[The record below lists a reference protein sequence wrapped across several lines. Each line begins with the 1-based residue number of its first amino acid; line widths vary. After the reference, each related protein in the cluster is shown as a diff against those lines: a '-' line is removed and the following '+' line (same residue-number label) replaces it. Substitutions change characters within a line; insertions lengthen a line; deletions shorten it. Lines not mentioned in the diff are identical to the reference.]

1 MSYYRGKKRR
11 LDESSKKVT
20 TNLNSSLAGLSLLS
34 GTNSFATF
42 SGGGPGFE
50 TLAVRRAKAAFTT
63 PDTTPPWKQAER
75 VSSLSSQVSAIKR
88 LSSIIDA
95 GSAGGRKLP
104 QDVASAFT
112 TYRALDRLRVLAEA
126 AVAGPTDSVRETLQG
141 VFAKGM
147 QDLETF
153 VASSPRDKLAL
164 AFDKSSSSTRSVAIS
179 AGSPVGSIAGKG
191 VAEARDAPLTQLT
204 GTERFS
210 ITIKRGDATD
220 TIGVDLAGGPQPPTL
235 DSISTSINDAI
246 AAVPLRAPDGSVNL
260 DENGNPVPRWLVRF
274 VPDKSTGSWGFK
286 IENPGMEEVSIDQ
299 VDAPDALMVV
309 TGLTDP
315 DEPSSTQVMLI
326 SDPAGTA
333 ERSTLA
339 QIAGLDRLA
348 SERAAL
354 NAPKY
359 APIEGVEKPSTERYA
374 ATSAQSVVTAA
385 DGSSFVVGTT
395 AGDLDANRVTGSQDL
410 FLTKLDS
417 EGQVVWQRAL
427 GASGSASGAAVALGP
442 DGQVVVAGTVT
453 GAFDGANA
461 DGDMLVARFD
471 AEGAEL
477 SSTLIRAVGNDTA
490 NALAV
495 AADGSIFVGGR
506 GATGGGDAFI
516 ARLDAEG
523 TLRERRRI
531 DSGGSDTL
539 NALAIGSNGELLALT
554 SEGGVGTLRR
564 IDSASLVNDLGS
576 ISLGQVDARVLAVAS
591 DGTIGV
597 GGSSSTAVSGNQV
610 NAMGGGRD
618 GFVARI
624 SSDLASSDVS
634 YIGTGA
640 DDRVD
645 SLTFLGGNL
654 YAGGRTTGDL
664 AGTRR
669 GTSDGFVARLD
680 AGTGAVA
687 SIQQFGLATRQ
698 TEPVRIAA
706 AANGSTVL
714 GALGLKRGR
723 LDDTDST
730 LLTAQTSLRAGDQ
743 FSIKVNDGVARRITI
758 DAEETLTT
766 LSQKVS
772 RITGTKATVTTP
784 SGDDGRTLNIATK
797 PGHSIEL
804 ISGGE
809 GRDAL
814 SKLGLPAARL
824 VAPPPYDA
832 GAPKVTP
839 GGNYG
844 LGLTHALDISTRE
857 GAALA
862 LGRVKSAISMTQTAY
877 RSLYWDAG
885 KASIVN
891 GGASA
896 SGGASPRQLAQIA
909 SYQDALAR
917 ISSLTFGYNTGG
929 FF

>member
-1 MSYYRGKKRR
+1 MDGR
-11 LDESSKKVT
+11 SKKVT
-20 TNLNSSLAGLSLLS
+20 LNLNSSLAGLSLLS

-42 SGGGPGFE
+42 SGSGATFE

-63 PDTTPPWKQAER
+63 PETTPPWKQAER
-75 VSSLSSQVSAIKR
+75 VGSLSSQVSAIRR
-88 LSSIIDA
+88 LSSIVDA
-95 GSAGGRKLP
+95 GPVTGRKLP
-104 QDVASAFT
+104 DDVSSAFT

-126 AVAGPTDSVRETLQG
+126 AVAGPTASVRETLQG
-141 VFAKGM
+141 VFAEGLR
-147 QDLETF
+147 DLETF
-153 VASSPRDKLAL
+153 VASAPSDKLSL
-164 AFDKSSSSTRSVAIS
+164 AFDQPTTSARSVAIRKES
-179 AGSPVGSIAGKG
+179 AVGTIAGKG
-191 VAEARDAPLTQLT
+191 VADARDAPLTKLS
-204 GTERFS
+204 GMERFA
-210 ITIKRGDATD
+210 ITIKRGVASD
-220 TIGVDLAGGPQPPTL
+220 TISVDLAGGPQPPTL
-235 DSISTSINDAI
+235 DSISSSINDAI

-260 DENGNPVPRWLVRF
+260 DADGNPVPRWLVRF

-286 IENPGMEEVSIDQ
+286 IENPGLEEVSIDQ

-309 TGLTDP
+309 TGQTDSDAP
-315 DEPSSTQVMLI
+315 ASTQVMRI
-326 SDPAGTA
+326 SDPAGAA
-333 ERSTLA
+333 ERSTLS
-339 QIAGLDRLA
+339 QFAGLDRLA
-348 SERAAL
+348 TERAEL

-359 APIEGVEKPSTERYA
+359 APIEGVEKPSTERFA

-395 AGDLDANRVTGSQDL
+395 AGDLDANRVAGSEDL

-427 GASGSASGAAVALGP
+427 GAAGSASGAAVALGP
-442 DGQVVVAGTVT
+442 DGQVVVAGTVN
-453 GAFDGANA
+453 GSFDGVNS

-477 SSTLIRAVGNDTA
+477 SSTLIRAVGSDTA

-516 ARLDAEG
+516 ARLDADG
-523 TLRERRRI
+523 SLRERRRI
-531 DSGGSDTL
+531 DSGGSDTV

-564 IDSASLVNDLGS
+564 IDSTSLVNDLGS
-576 ISLGQVDARVLAVAS
+576 MQLGQVDARVLAVAS
-591 DGTIGV
+591 DGTIGI
-597 GGSSSTAVSGNQV
+597 GGSASSAVNGNQV

-618 GFVARI
+618 GFVARV
-624 SSDLASSDVS
+624 SADLASSDVS
-634 YIGTGA
+634 YVATGS

-645 SLTFLGGNL
+645 SITFMNGNL
-654 YAGGRTTGDL
+654 YAGGRTKGDL
-664 AGTRR
+664 DGARR

-680 AGTGAVA
+680 TGTGAIA
-687 SIQQFGLATRQ
+687 DIQQFGLATRT

-706 AANGSTVL
+706 ATGGSTVL

-743 FSIKVNDGVARRITI
+743 FAIKVNDGVARRITI
-758 DAEETLTT
+758 DADETLAT

-784 SGDDGRTLNIATK
+784 SGDDGRTLSIAAK
-797 PGHSIEL
+797 SGHTIEL

-824 VAPPPYDA
+824 VAPPAFDKR
-832 GAPKVTP
+832 APKVTP
-839 GGNYG
+839 GGSYG
-844 LGLTHALDISTRE
+844 LDLTHALDISTRE

-885 KASIVN
+885 KAAIVD
-891 GGASA
+891 GGAFGT
-896 SGGASPRQLAQIA
+896 GGASPRQLAQIA
-909 SYQDALAR
+909 NYQDALAR
-917 ISSLTFGYNTGG
+917 ISSLTAGFNSGG

>member
-1 MSYYRGKKRR
+1 
-11 LDESSKKVT
+11 VT

-42 SGGGPGFE
+42 SVGGPGFE

-63 PDTTPPWKQAER
+63 PETSPPWKQPEPGG
-75 VSSLSSQVSAIKR
+75 SLSSQVSAIRR
-88 LSSIIDA
+88 LPSIIDA
-95 GSAGGRKLP
+95 GPATNRKLP
-104 QDVASAFT
+104 DDVASAFT

-126 AVAGPTDSVRETLQG
+126 AVAGPTDAVRETLQKT
-141 VFAKGM
+141 FAKGLE
-147 QDLETF
+147 DLDSF
-153 VASSPRDKLAL
+153 VASAPRDKLAL
-164 AFDKSSSSTRSVAIS
+164 AFDRATTTAESVAID
-179 AGSPVGSIAGKG
+179 AAVPVGTIAGKG
-191 VAEARDAPLTQLT
+191 VAEARDAPLSALT
-204 GTERFS
+204 GTERFA
-210 ITIKRGDATD
+210 ITIKRGTASD
-220 TIGVDLAGGPQPPTL
+220 TIDVDLAGGPQPPTL
-235 DSISTSINDAI
+235 DSVSTSINDAI

-260 DENGNPVPRWLVRF
+260 DENGDPVPRWLVRF
-274 VPDKSTGSWGFK
+274 VPDKHTGSWGFK
-286 IENPGMEEVSIDQ
+286 IENPGLEEVSIDQ

-309 TGLTDP
+309 TGLTNP
-315 DEPSSTQVMLI
+315 DEPASAQVMRI
-326 SDPAGTA
+326 TDPAGA
-333 ERSTLA
+333 AGRSTLA
-339 QIAGLDRLA
+339 QIAGIDRLA

-395 AGDLDANRVTGSQDL
+395 EGDLDSNRVAGSQDL

-417 EGQVVWQRAL
+417 EGEVVWQRAL
-427 GASGSASGAAVALGP
+427 GATGSASGAAVALGP
-442 DGQVVVAGTVT
+442 DGQIVVAGTVE
-453 GAFDGANA
+453 GNFDGANA

-477 SSTLIRAVGNDTA
+477 SSTLIRAVGRDTA

-495 AADGSIFVGGR
+495 GGDGSIYVGGR

-523 TLRERRRI
+523 SLRERRRI

-539 NALAIGSNGELLALT
+539 NALAIGRDGELLALT
-554 SEGGVGTLRR
+554 SESGVATVRR

-576 ISLGQVDARVLAVAS
+576 TALGRVDARVLAVAA
-591 DGTIGV
+591 DGTIAV
-597 GGSSSTAVSGNQV
+597 GGSASTAVTGNQT
-610 NAMGGGRD
+610 NAMQGGRD

-624 SSDLASSDVS
+624 GADLASSDVS

-640 DDRVD
+640 TDRVD
-645 SLTFLGGNL
+645 SIAFMNGSL
-654 YAGGRTTGDL
+654 YAGGRTNGDL
-664 AGTRR
+664 DGTRR
-669 GTSDGFVARLD
+669 GTNDGFVARLD

-687 SIQQFGLATRQ
+687 NVQQFGLATRSA
-698 TEPVRIAA
+698 EPVRIAA

-723 LDDTDST
+723 LDGNDST

-743 FSIKVNDGVARRITI
+743 FAIKVNDGVARRITI
-758 DAEETLTT
+758 DADETLAS

-784 SGDDGRTLNIATK
+784 SGDEGRTLKIAAK
-797 PGHSIEL
+797 SGHAIEL
-804 ISGGE
+804 VAGGE

-814 SKLGLPAARL
+814 AKLGLGAEKL
-824 VAPPPYDA
+824 VAPPPYDKN
-832 GAPKVTP
+832 APKVTP

-844 LGLTHALDISTRE
+844 LDLTHALDISTRE

-877 RSLYWDAG
+877 RSLYWDDG
-885 KASIVN
+885 KAAIVN
-891 GGASA
+891 GGAA
-896 SGGASPRQLAQIA
+896 GAGGASPRQMAQIA
-909 SYQDALAR
+909 RYQDALAR
-917 ISSLTFGYNTGG
+917 ISSLSFGFNSGG